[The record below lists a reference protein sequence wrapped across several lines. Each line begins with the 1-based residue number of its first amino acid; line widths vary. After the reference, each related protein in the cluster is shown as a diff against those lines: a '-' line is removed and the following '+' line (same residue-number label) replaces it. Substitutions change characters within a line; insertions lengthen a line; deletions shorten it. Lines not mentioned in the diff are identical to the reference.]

1 MSKSIFISCVYE
13 DSYRIDSITKWA
25 NEKKLGDV
33 IITHETEDKRQQGKE
48 AVKQQIKNKIQGAAV
63 ILVLVG
69 QNTHNHEWI
78 EAEVELANSFHKEI
92 ICVRIP
98 GTTGAVPTLLSK
110 YRLIIFELE
119 AIKRLISYN
128 VR

>member
-1 MSKSIFISCVYE
+1 MSKSIFISCVFE
-13 DSYRIDSITKWA
+13 DSHRIDSIKKWVRD
-25 NEKKLGDV
+25 NRLGDV
-33 IITHETEDKRQQGKE
+33 VITQETEDKRQQGKE
-48 AVKQQIKNKIQGAAV
+48 AVKKHIQSKIQGAAV

-98 GTTGAVPTLLSK
+98 HTNGAVPSLLTNN
-110 YRLIIFELE
+110 
-119 AIKRLISYN
+119 RLISFDPDAIKKLIP
-128 VR
+128 